1 MRQIVLCEQ
10 ASPTW
15 GNSRP
20 ARSAFPHP
28 PSDWRVRDSWLCN
41 SQANFD
47 LGVISESYPLD
58 RAAVDRRAAAE
69 QLPWSVTRVSIP
81 RRLHN
86 SRSADRRC
94 SPCPRRPR
102 PYFLREEFFSYVPVC
117 DASITILVL
126 VVLHHPLFPNAAYL
140 VYQLHK
146 ATDRHSTLHI

>member
-1 MRQIVLCEQ
+1 MYYASKQ
-10 ASPTW
+10 APRGEIADRRIAPSSIPHLIGESEILSSAIRRPT
-15 GNSRP
+15 
-20 ARSAFPHP
+20 
-28 PSDWRVRDSWLCN
+28 C
-41 SQANFD
+41 D